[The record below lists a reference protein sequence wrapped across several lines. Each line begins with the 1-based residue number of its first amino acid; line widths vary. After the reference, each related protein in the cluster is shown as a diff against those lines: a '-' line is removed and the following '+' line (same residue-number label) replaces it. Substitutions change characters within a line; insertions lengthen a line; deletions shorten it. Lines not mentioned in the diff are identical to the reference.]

1 MQPLETRS
9 ADGTP
14 IKLYRWGNENKNNV
28 ILVHGLAEHAGR
40 YGHVAERLVAA
51 GYRVTLVELRGH
63 GASGG
68 ARGHVERWRRYT
80 EDLRAA
86 AASVGAPF
94 ALVAHSM
101 GGLVSLDALSEPFSP
116 AVLGV
121 ALSNPLVRPA
131 IVAPP
136 LKIKAARV
144 LSRIWPSLP
153 LKNEIDT
160 KLISRDAAVVRA
172 YEADPLVFG
181 TISPRW
187 GMEMLAAS
195 DRVQSASGPRP
206 PLYLMISDADQI
218 CDHKASAA
226 VAERWGGSKQ
236 VVLYAGLYH
245 ELFNE
250 PEKDQVFDGLCA
262 WLHTLAWPAAAGA

>member
-14 IKLYRWGNENKNNV
+14 IKLYRWGESNSKNV
-28 ILVHGLAEHAGR
+28 LLVHGLAEHVGR

-51 GYRVTLVELRGH
+51 GHRVTFVELRGH

-68 ARGHVERWRRYT
+68 RRGHVERWRRYG

-101 GGLVSLDALSEPFSP
+101 GGLVSLDAVAEPFSP
-116 AVLGV
+116 PVLGL

-136 LKIKAARV
+136 LKVKAARV
-144 LSRIWPSLP
+144 LSRLWPWLP

-160 KLISRDAAVVRA
+160 RLICRDAAVVRA
-172 YEADPLVFG
+172 YEADPLVYG

-187 GMEMLAAS
+187 GMEMLAAGE
-195 DRVQSASGPRP
+195 RVSAAQGARP
-206 PLYLMISDADQI
+206 PLYLMVSDADQI
-218 CDHKASAA
+218 CDHTASEA
-226 VAERWGGSKQ
+226 VAARWGGEKQ
-236 VVLYAGLYH
+236 VVMYKGLYH

-250 PEKDQVFDGLCA
+250 PEKAQVLDGLCA
-262 WLHTLAWPAAAGA
+262 WLGALPWPA

>member
-14 IKLYRWGNENKNNV
+14 IKAYRWGETNTKN
-28 ILVHGLAEHAGR
+28 ILLVHGLAEHVGR
-40 YGHVAERLVAA
+40 YTHVAERLVRD
-51 GYRVTLVELRGH
+51 GYRVTFVELRGH

-68 ARGHVERWRRYT
+68 RRGHVERWRRYG

-86 AASVGAPF
+86 AATIGAPF

-101 GGLVSLDALSEPFSP
+101 GGLVSLDAAAEPFSP
-116 AVLGV
+116 PLLGI

-136 LKIKAARV
+136 LKVKAARV
-144 LSRIWPSLP
+144 LSRIWPWLP

-160 KLISRDAAVVRA
+160 RLISRDAAVVRA
-172 YEADPLVFG
+172 YEADPLVYG

-195 DRVQSASGPRP
+195 ERVSGQGGAPRP

-218 CDHKASAA
+218 CDHHASAA
-226 VAERWGGSKQ
+226 VAERWGGPKQ
-236 VVLYAGLYH
+236 VVRYKGLYH

-250 PEKDQVFDGLCA
+250 PEKEEVFTGLSA
-262 WLHTLAWPAAAGA
+262 WLGQLAWPA